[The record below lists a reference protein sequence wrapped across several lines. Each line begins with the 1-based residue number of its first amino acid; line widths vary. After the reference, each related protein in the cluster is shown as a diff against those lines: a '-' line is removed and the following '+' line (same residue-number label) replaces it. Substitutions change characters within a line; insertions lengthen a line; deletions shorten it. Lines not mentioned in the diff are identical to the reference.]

1 AEQFQSAGPG
11 QGPAGCPRVGLS
23 RQQSARGSNS
33 RGETFLASMPTKFR
47 RHVWIK
53 RGDFVLTEPIAEGV
67 RVRAEIAAVL
77 LNDQID
83 YLVRNGAWPEAFLP
97 DLAGRQ
103 GLARLAAAAA
113 SDDAASAESCG
124 GVPADMLPPTSDT
137 ESEDDLDAGVNPDA

>member
-1 AEQFQSAGPG
+1 LNNFSLPDPAKGQQVVRVLASRGNNLHEVQTAE
-11 QGPAGCPRVGLS
+11 
-23 RQQSARGSNS
+23 
-33 RGETFLASMPTKFR
+33 GETFLASMPTKFR